1 VPRILYVHVSFV
13 KCHVGILKDKEFV
26 FTDLY
31 NRNRDSIGTVLY
43 AANPSA
49 SYSAI
54 WFFYQFEAEL
64 EFEVVKSV
72 R

>member
-1 VPRILYVHVSFV
+1 MLRILYVHVSCV

-31 NRNRDSIGTVLY
+31 NRNRDSLGTLY
-43 AANPSA
+43 AANPSP
-49 SYSAI
+49 SDSAVL
-54 WFFYQFEAEL
+54 FFYQFEAEL
-64 EFEVVKSV
+64 EFEVVKSA